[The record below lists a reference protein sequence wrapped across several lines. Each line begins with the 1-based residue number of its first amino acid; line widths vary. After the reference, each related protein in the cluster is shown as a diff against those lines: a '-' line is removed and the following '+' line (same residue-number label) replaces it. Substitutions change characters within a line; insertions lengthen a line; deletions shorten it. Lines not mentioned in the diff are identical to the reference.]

1 MEPRK
6 RFPNAAHAAS
16 FARASTSPL
25 DEERNRQLSLPKG
38 QHMNQGL
45 PGLQEFESR
54 FLKESPQ
61 WDNVV
66 LPRWQPGRS
75 GPRKSVRREWTDE
88 EGWQLLELV
97 PQAEEPISWTRIA
110 KLLPGR
116 TAAQC
121 RAHWFDRLDPRLQNL
136 EPWSEHEDWLVLR
149 GVRRFGFAW
158 TKIARSLK
166 GRPAAQIRARYQSTL
181 QHDLSFFSSV
191 E

>member
-1 MEPRK
+1 MKKKTLPER
-6 RFPNAAHAAS
+6 S
-16 FARASTSPL
+16 ARHEFCARIRIKNGILNSA
-25 DEERNRQLSLPKG
+25 NG

-45 PGLQEFESR
+45 HGFQEFESR
-54 FLKESPQ
+54 FLNENPK

-66 LPRWQPGRS
+66 LPRWAPGRS

-88 EGWQLLELV
+88 EDWQLLELA
-97 PQAEEPISWTRIA
+97 QHAKQPISWTRIA
-110 KLLPGR
+110 KLMPGR
-116 TAAQC
+116 TSAQC
-121 RAHWFDRLDPRLQNL
+121 RAHWFDRLDPQLQNL

-149 GVRRFGFAW
+149 GVQRFGFAW

-181 QHDLSFFSSV
+181 QYDLSLFCCV